1 MVCHLSS
8 TTPQKLLF
16 GVIVLHSYL
25 SSNSPLLAARDE
37 FEFGRIQLHR
47 RVSRVDVIPCSLS
60 HDLEALDRLQ
70 GEFIQTIRLAQAQIV
85 TYLANGFFSF
95 GLTGS
100 VHSHS
105 YRAKCQNQELEL
117 PETNPKRVSSVKFS
131 SYYRNSHPKSTP
143 CMRKGCHRPAEAG
156 KARTD

>member
-16 GVIVLHSYL
+16 GVIVLHSYF
-25 SSNSPLLAARDE
+25 SSNFPLLAARDE

-47 RVSRVDVIPCSLS
+47 RVPRVDVIPCRL
-60 HDLEALDRLQ
+60 LQ

-143 CMRKGCHRPAEAG
+143 
-156 KARTD
+156 